1 MSPLTS
7 ALGSVSI
14 NQLPSELPPSGM
26 GGKMER
32 ERRQTGI
39 PSALRSLLPVLSLP
53 LVRFGSGSVGPVLPS
68 SPDQPTSGL
77 FNG

>member
-14 NQLPSELPPSGM
+14 NQLPSELPPSEM

-32 ERRQTGI
+32 ERRRQTGI
-39 PSALRSLLPVLSLP
+39 PPALRSLLPVVSLP
-53 LVRFGSGSVGPVLPS
+53 LVRFGSGSVDPVPP

-77 FNG
+77 FNS